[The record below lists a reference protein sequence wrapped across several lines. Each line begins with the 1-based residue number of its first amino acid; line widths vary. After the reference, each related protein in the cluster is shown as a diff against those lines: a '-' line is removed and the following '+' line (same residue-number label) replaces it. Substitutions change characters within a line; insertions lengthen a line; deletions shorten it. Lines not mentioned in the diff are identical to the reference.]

1 MTLLYIAA
9 GGAAGS
15 VARYALSVAIQQR
28 AGGPFP
34 IGTLV
39 VNVTGS
45 FLLGL
50 LLRYGLATPGISP
63 EVRAL
68 LTVGFCGGYT
78 TFSTFSYETA
88 RLMEDGDYRRAFAYI
103 MISVVVSIVGI
114 FAGFEAARGV
124 LALRHGA

>member
-9 GGAAGS
+9 GGAVGS
-15 VARYALSVAIQQR
+15 VARYALSTVIQQR
-28 AGGPFP
+28 AAGPFP
-34 IGTLV
+34 LGTLV

-50 LLRYGLATPGISP
+50 LMRYGLATPAFSP

-88 RLMEDGDYRRAFAYI
+88 RLMEGGDYRRALAYI
-103 MISVVVSIVGI
+103 AISVVVSIVGI
-114 FAGFEAARGV
+114 FAGFETARG
-124 LALRHGA
+124 LLSLRQGV

>member
-15 VARYALSVAIQQR
+15 VARYALSAVIQQR
-28 AGGPFP
+28 AAGPFP

-39 VNVTGS
+39 VNVSGS

-50 LLRYGLATPGISP
+50 IMRYALATPALSP

-68 LTVGFCGGYT
+68 LTVGFCGGFT

-88 RLMEDGDYRRAFAYI
+88 RLLEDGDYRRALAYI
-103 MISVVVSIVGI
+103 VISVVLSLVGI
-114 FAGFEAARGV
+114 IAGFEAARGL